1 MVMLEIEEIAEV
13 LVRNIIHHALARNI
27 VEERLQK
34 AIAELLVNDVISKA
48 KMNKQEHCISCRV
61 QCVVDTVIYQ
71 AMAMCL
77 VEHVLNRNSRVTSA
91 GHFSCRKSDT

>member
-1 MVMLEIEEIAEV
+1 MLEIEEIAEV

-48 KMNKQEHCISCRV
+48 KMQEHCISCRV
-61 QCVVDTVIYQ
+61 KCVVDTVIYQ
-71 AMAMCL
+71 AMAMYL

-91 GHFSCRKSDT
+91 GHFSCSDT